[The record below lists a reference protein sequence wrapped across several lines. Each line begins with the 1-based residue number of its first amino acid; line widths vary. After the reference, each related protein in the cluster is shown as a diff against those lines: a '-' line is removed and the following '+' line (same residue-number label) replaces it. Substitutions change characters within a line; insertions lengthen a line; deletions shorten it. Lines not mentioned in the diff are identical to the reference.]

1 MSDRHPDEP
10 CQGET
15 AKATISMHRLAARC
29 NFVRVFFNFYC
40 FRIYYT
46 MYLCINCQKDHF

>member
-15 AKATISMHRLAARC
+15 AKATVVMERLATLHK
-29 NFVRVFFNFYC
+29 FVCGF
-40 FRIYYT
+40 
-46 MYLCINCQKDHF
+46 

>member
-29 NFVRVFFNFYC
+29 NFVRVFLIFIVLEY
-40 FRIYYT
+40 IT
-46 MYLCINCQKDHF
+46 LCICV